1 MRTELQADVARYRS
15 KGARWI
21 EIWGNPAFWSIFWY
35 RFGTLVYCGNLPRI
49 LRAPLKVVHFAG
61 NILCEAV
68 LQMRLPPNAQIGGG
82 LVITHVG
89 GVILHHRTVI
99 GKNCDLSHQVTI
111 GTAGLGRTGV
121 PRLGS
126 DVVIGAGAVII
137 GGIEIG
143 DGARIAANSLV
154 NRDVPPGATVM
165 GVPAKIVKY
174 AEASEK
180 LAEEVGNAEPLR
192 T

>member
-1 MRTELQADVARYRS
+1 MRSELREDVARYRA

-21 EIWGNPAFWSIFWY
+21 DIWGNPAFWAIAWY
-35 RFGTLVYCGNLPRI
+35 RFGNSVYRGNSLRI

-61 NILCEAV
+61 NIFCEAV
-68 LQMRLPPNAQIGGG
+68 LQMRLPPNAEIGGG
-82 LVITHVG
+82 LCITHVG
-89 GVILHHRTVI
+89 GVVLHHRTVI

-121 PRLGS
+121 PRLGC
-126 DVVIGAGAVII
+126 DVSIGAGAVLI

-165 GVPAKIVKY
+165 GVPAIIVKR
-174 AEASEK
+174 AGGSKAV
-180 LAEEVGNAEPLR
+180 EEQVSDLSAR
-192 T
+192 

>member
-1 MRTELQADVARYRS
+1 MRTELREDVARYRA

-21 EIWGNPAFWSIFWY
+21 EIWGNPAFWAIAWY
-35 RFGTLVYCGNLPRI
+35 RFGNYVYRRNSPRI
-49 LRAPLKVVHFAG
+49 LRTPLKVVHFAG
-61 NILCEAV
+61 NVLCEAV
-68 LQMRLPPNAQIGGG
+68 LQMRLPPNAEIGGG
-82 LVITHVG
+82 LCITHVG
-89 GVILHHRTVI
+89 GVVLHHRTII

-121 PRLGS
+121 PRLGN
-126 DVVIGAGAVII
+126 DVSIGAGAVII

-174 AEASEK
+174 AETSQK
-180 LAEEVGNAEPLR
+180 VAEEVSNPASR
-192 T
+192 

>member
-1 MRTELQADVARYRS
+1 MRKELREDVARYRA

-21 EIWGNPAFWSIFWY
+21 DIWGNPAFWAIAWY
-35 RFGTLVYCGNLPRI
+35 RFGHSIYRGNSLRI
-49 LRAPLKVVHFAG
+49 LRAPLKVMHFAG
-61 NILCEAV
+61 SIFCEAV
-68 LQMRLPPNAQIGGG
+68 LQMRLPPNAEIGGG
-82 LVITHVG
+82 LCITHVG
-89 GVILHHRTVI
+89 GVVLHHRTVI

-126 DVVIGAGAVII
+126 EVAIGAGAVII

-154 NRDVPPGATVM
+154 NRDVPAGATVM
-165 GVPAKIVKY
+165 GVPATIVKY
-174 AEASEK
+174 AGAPKAQE
-180 LAEEVGNAEPLR
+180 EEVSDFSGR
-192 T
+192 